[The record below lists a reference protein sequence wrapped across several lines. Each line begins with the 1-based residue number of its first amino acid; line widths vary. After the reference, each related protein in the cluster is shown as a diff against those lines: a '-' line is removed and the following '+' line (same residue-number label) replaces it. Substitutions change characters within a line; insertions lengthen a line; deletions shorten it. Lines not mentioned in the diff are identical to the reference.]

1 MKIESVTIH
10 NFRSIKDARFNCF
23 DYNVVVGANNAGK
36 SNILTA
42 LRIFYED
49 EKYNEKTD
57 FPKFDTDDDESW
69 IEIEYFLTEDEFHN
83 IKDEY
88 KNEDRILKVR
98 KYLRSKNKNR
108 VKQNQSNIYG
118 YEQGKLSENLFY
130 GAKNISESK
139 LGSVIYIPEITT
151 TDEALRLSGP
161 SPLRNI
167 LSFVMNKV
175 IETSESYEK
184 LSQAFEDFND
194 KFRDE
199 ASKDG
204 FSLNRLKEEINE
216 NLKEWEIE
224 LNFNINPIKSEGI
237 IKNLVTHNVIDK
249 NLKEEVDIKFVGQGL
264 QRQLIYTLLKLSSK
278 YIEKKIYQKKDFSPE
293 LTLILFEEP
302 EAFLHPNQQESLNIS
317 LKALSSINDQQIII
331 TTHSPI
337 FVSKNIEDIPSL
349 IRLKR
354 ENGITHIFQVS
365 DEKMNQIFMQNNEL
379 TQLFKSKLKDPSV
392 DQSTKKEIKKVLG
405 DTEDDIKI
413 QEEGV
418 RYLLWLDYERCSA
431 FFADIVLICE
441 GASEKIFI
449 DYLVKNKWEDLRA
462 EKFYVLD
469 AMGKFNIHRYMN
481 LFKELGIN
489 HSILYDKDE
498 DMGIQKIINDFI
510 ESKRNIF
517 TKSIDFFDKDLEFFL
532 GIEKPS
538 GDRKDRRPLNVLW
551 KYKNN
556 RIELSRLEE
565 LKEKISNLIR
575 N

>member
-1 MKIESVTIH
+1 
-10 NFRSIKDARFNCF
+10 
-23 DYNVVVGANNAGK
+23 
-36 SNILTA
+36 
-42 LRIFYED
+42 
-49 EKYNEKTD
+49 
-57 FPKFDTDDDESW
+57 
-69 IEIEYFLTEDEFHN
+69 
-83 IKDEY
+83 
-88 KNEDRILKVR
+88 
-98 KYLRSKNKNR
+98 
-108 VKQNQSNIYG
+108 
-118 YEQGKLSENLFY
+118 
-130 GAKNISESK
+130 
-139 LGSVIYIPEITT
+139 
-151 TDEALRLSGP
+151 
-161 SPLRNI
+161 
-167 LSFVMNKV
+167 
-175 IETSESYEK
+175 
-184 LSQAFEDFND
+184 
-194 KFRDE
+194 
-199 ASKDG
+199 
-204 FSLNRLKEEINE
+204 
-216 NLKEWEIE
+216 
-224 LNFNINPIKSEGI
+224 
-237 IKNLVTHNVIDK
+237 
-249 NLKEEVDIKFVGQGL
+249 
-264 QRQLIYTLLKLSSK
+264 
-278 YIEKKIYQKKDFSPE
+278 
-293 LTLILFEEP
+293 
-302 EAFLHPNQQESLNIS
+302 
-317 LKALSSINDQQIII
+317 
-331 TTHSPI
+331 
-337 FVSKNIEDIPSL
+337 
-349 IRLKR
+349 
-354 ENGITHIFQVS
+354 
-365 DEKMNQIFMQNNEL
+365 MQNNEL